1 MAEKPGKKPGT
12 KSGGIVFPLPEQGGL
27 PFGVCKP
34 KGPAKAKKPKP
45 TKQTRKSRQTR
56 KPKQR

>member
-12 KSGGIVFPLPEQGGL
+12 KSGGIVFPPEQPGL
-27 PFGVCKP
+27 PFGVCKL

-45 TKQTRKSRQTR
+45 MKQTRKSRQTR